1 MSDFEQTKD
10 TFLAEWLAG
19 NLSDEQLR
27 ELVSATDFEA
37 YQKLRSSLDSY
48 QVSNPDM
55 EQNYAA
61 VKAKRIADNMPK
73 EPKNI
78 PLYRYFTI
86 AAAIAL
92 IFGLYQLF
100 AFSNMLETDFGK
112 TASITLNDHSRV
124 TLNAKSQLSYPTL
137 FKYNRSLKLNG
148 EAFFEV
154 EKGSAFTVATPQ
166 GNVQVLGTKFNVIA
180 RPDFFE
186 VVCFEGKVKV
196 SSYGKTATLVPGEA
210 IRFCKKLPEMWVENN
225 FVQPRWIT
233 GESAFRNVPLQYV
246 IAQLQ
251 NQYDYK
257 VSYPEMYKNMR
268 FTGSFTNTNL
278 TTALQSVC
286 IPMNL
291 KFTKTNSGNIILSE

>member
-1 MSDFEQTKD
+1 MSDFENTND
-10 TFLAEWLAG
+10 TFLADWLAG

-37 YQKLRSSLDSY
+37 YQTLRNSLDSY
-48 QVSNPDM
+48 AVSSPDM
-55 EQNYAA
+55 AQNYAA
-61 VKAKRIADNMPK
+61 VKAKRIIANTPK
-73 EPKNI
+73 QSKAI
-78 PLYRYFTI
+78 PLYRYFTV
-86 AAAIAL
+86 AAAVAL

-100 AFSNMLETDFGK
+100 AFSNTVGTGFGK
-112 TASITLNDHSRV
+112 TAAITLNDDSHV

-137 FKYNRSLKLNG
+137 FKFNRTLKLNG

-154 EKGSAFTVATPQ
+154 EKGSAFTVETSQ
-166 GNVQVLGTKFNVIA
+166 GEIQVLGTKFNVIS

-196 SSYGKTATLVPGEA
+196 SSNAKSAILVPGDA
-210 IRFCKKLPEMWVENN
+210 IRFCKNQPEMWVENN
-225 FVQPRWIT
+225 FVQPLWLT

-246 IAQLQ
+246 INQLQ
-251 NQYDYK
+251 LQYNYK
-257 VSYPEMYKNMR
+257 VSYPEAYKNLR

-278 TTALQSVC
+278 ATALQSVC

-291 KFTKTNSGNIILSE
+291 KFTKTDSRKIIISE